1 MSTSVIKTSL
11 KIGLTL
17 SAVTIVLMLVI
28 ESVNQWVLTERSISM
43 LELTMDT
50 ELTLLVVVIGLLL
63 ATRYLLPDI
72 LQQAGYHLIR
82 RREDKPDRQKLS
94 MARWLLFGLAWRL
107 AILLPSFEILLL
119 ILVWL
124 FFAYWYCQ
132 QSGCDNLAVV
142 LRVFIVRI
150 DLHGGQCVAYAFSH
164 GSIRAHAYEKAHRSS
179 RRQSLEYSSV
189 PARETL
195 NLTSPS
201 VKSAG

>member
-1 MSTSVIKTSL
+1 
-11 KIGLTL
+11 
-17 SAVTIVLMLVI
+17 
-28 ESVNQWVLTERSISM
+28 
-43 LELTMDT
+43 MDT

-124 FFAYWYCQ
+124 FLPI
-132 QSGCDNLAVV
+132 GIVNNL
-142 LRVFIVRI
+142 
-150 DLHGGQCVAYAFSH
+150 VATILLWFYAFLLYALTCTVASAWLMRFPM
-164 GSIRAHAYEKAHRSS
+164 GRYGLTLMKRPTDPPDAS
-179 RRQSLEYSSV
+179 R
-189 PARETL
+189 
-195 NLTSPS
+195 
-201 VKSAG
+201 